1 MVEAVDL
8 QPVVFSNVQKTL
20 GSRDT
25 ADFLREQAFGTYL
38 EAHLAIGEPLSP
50 LVTHILSLIPS
61 KSLSGSWLQLTQL
74 RPNRKLFFHLCSW
87 LMEEA
92 FQCLG

>member
-1 MVEAVDL
+1 MVQAVDL
-8 QPVVFSNVQKTL
+8 PPVVFSNVQKTL
-20 GSRDT
+20 GSRDM
-25 ADFLREQAFGTYL
+25 ADLLREQAFGTYL
-38 EAHLAIGEPLSP
+38 VAHLAIGEPLSP
-50 LVTHILSLIPS
+50 VFTHIVSLIPP

-74 RPNRKLFFHLCSW
+74 RPSKKLFFHHCSW